1 MHIKVDLKI
10 FLFAIIFIITKIIKI
25 YTLLMFFSVIHE
37 VGHLICG
44 LVLGFKPKVITIMPY
59 GIKLNFKINYD
70 DYNRKVRKG
79 SLLSIKKILIALA
92 GPMTNLIIAL
102 ITIILKINKIETNF
116 LGFNSEEIVYSNII
130 IGIFNLIPI
139 YPMDGGK
146 IIKELLHI
154 SLGLR
159 KSYKYIQDISWISI
173 AVLSAITSI
182 LILYSKNI
190 AILITLL
197 YLWILTCKS
206 EREFSIK
213 EQIYNNLEKMKK
225 IE

>member
-10 FLFAIIFIITKIIKI
+10 FLFAIIFIITKNIKI
-25 YTLLMFFSVIHE
+25 YTLLMFFAVIHE

-116 LGFNSEEIVYSNII
+116 LRFNSEEIVYSNII